1 MCPFAA
7 TAKPNI
13 ATINALLLHAG
24 GVLRFVMEGERVDGA
39 LKDFEFEF
47 DQVTNNAINANEG
60 KGNFVRPPL
69 PSYFCSYY
77 PFSCLLKYAILT
89 LYESFPSL
97 ILFYDVDRPAL

>member
-69 PSYFCSYY
+69 PSYFCFYY
-77 PFSCLLKYAILT
+77 PFSCLLKYVILT
-89 LYESFPSL
+89 LY
-97 ILFYDVDRPAL
+97 